1 MFFTRNFARFIW
13 KDSKAHILKPFINLQ
28 VLAMKNKNDDKAKL
42 LSQLSKEDYCYLTT
56 TGRKSGLPREI
67 EIWFGINGNSIYL
80 LSGGGDASD
89 WVKNL
94 RANPKVTVRIAKH
107 IFNGTARIVDEEK
120 EEMMARHMLAGK
132 YQGWKESKPLS
143 DWGRTA
149 LVVGIEI
156 R

>member
-1 MFFTRNFARFIW
+1 
-13 KDSKAHILKPFINLQ
+13 
-28 VLAMKNKNDDKAKL
+28 MKNKNANLEKL

-80 LSGGGDASD
+80 LSGGEDKSQ

-94 RANPKVTVRIAKH
+94 LANPNVTVRIAKH
-107 IFNGTARIVDEEK
+107 NFNGVARIVSEEK
-120 EEMMARHMLAGK
+120 EETTARHMLAGK
-132 YQGWKESKPLS
+132 YQGWKEGKPLS

-149 LVVGIEI
+149 LVVGIELSAN
-156 R
+156 